1 LTAEVFKLGQALP
14 ASAFAATS
22 IDLYLTSACNRQ
34 CSYCFLSESFFAN
47 RQHMSVGT
55 VAEIVRWTAEST
67 IEEITLL
74 GGEPA
79 MHPDFVAI
87 VALIKAAGLAVR
99 TVTNGSSKFRAAMT
113 HGPTS
118 AAMDR
123 VAVSLDV
130 PNPELFD
137 QLRGRGAFKDAMRT
151 IELLALARK
160 QFDINFTVVKSALP
174 YVRQMLRFAEDLGAR
189 RINMHWFSPVGRG
202 KLNAQHETVSSDEWR
217 EVLDVVA
224 GYSPSRGDFIVDC
237 ELGYELGYRG
247 EDRKMCAVRDRTN
260 LQFMPDGSVF
270 SCGMLV
276 ERPDLAGYM
285 WRGGGLH
292 LRQAESE
299 VTRTATPCGGCPM
312 RVKVAAVSN
321 DGAPEP
327 LPLCIYNRLDRSPA
341 H

>member
-1 LTAEVFKLGQALP
+1 M
-14 ASAFAATS
+14 S
-22 IDLYLTSACNRQ
+22 I
-34 CSYCFLSESFFAN
+34 
-47 RQHMSVGT
+47 GT

-174 YVRQMLRFAEDLGAR
+174 YVRQMLRFAEDLVLCKNVG
-189 RINMHWFSPVGRG
+189 FSLR
-202 KLNAQHETVSSDEWR
+202 AFD
-217 EVLDVVA
+217 A
-224 GYSPSRGDFIVDC
+224 
-237 ELGYELGYRG
+237 G
-247 EDRKMCAVRDRTN
+247 EDLVGVLGPGKRDGVVV
-260 LQFMPDGSVF
+260 PAID
-270 SCGMLV
+270 
-276 ERPDLAGYM
+276 ERAD
-285 WRGGGLH
+285 GGG
-292 LRQAESE
+292 EF
-299 VTRTATPCGGCPM
+299 
-312 RVKVAAVSN
+312 
-321 DGAPEP
+321 
-327 LPLCIYNRLDRSPA
+327 LD
-341 H
+341 